1 MKIKTQIVD
10 LTLNNV
16 PTIDDQD
23 FIEDDQDFN
32 FEFIVV
38 DNGPRINNDYIE
50 YDEFLFAVRN
60 KSGEIIGLFDDDD
73 QELIEPEIAYIR
85 DNLIDLGFENADLY
99 LASIIR
105 AIGEN
110 LVYFDYPDDDL
121 TLTQIANYV
130 IDHPCN
136 YPDELFINY
145 VNELLQNFNLNP
157 IVRSEIL

>member
-1 MKIKTQIVD
+1 MKFKTQFVD

-16 PTIDDQD
+16 PTNIDDQD
-23 FIEDDQDFN
+23 FIDA
-32 FEFIVV
+32 
-38 DNGPRINNDYIE
+38 RIDPNIE
-50 YDEFLFAVRN
+50 Y
-60 KSGEIIGLFDDDD
+60 
-73 QELIEPEIAYIR
+73 IR
-85 DNLIDLGFENADLY
+85 QNLINLGFENADLY

-157 IVRSEIL
+157 ITTP

>member
-1 MKIKTQIVD
+1 MKIKTQFVD

-23 FIEDDQDFN
+23 FIVDFIDPN
-32 FEFIVV
+32 
-38 DNGPRINNDYIE
+38 IE
-50 YDEFLFAVRN
+50 Y
-60 KSGEIIGLFDDDD
+60 
-73 QELIEPEIAYIR
+73 IR
-85 DNLIDLGFENADLY
+85 QNLINLGFENADLY
-99 LASIIR
+99 LAATIR
-105 AIGEN
+105 SIGEN
-110 LVYFDYPDDDL
+110 LVYYGLDDDL

-157 IVRSEIL
+157 IVRPEIL